1 MSVDDDPLLGEVARR
16 NWLILVILLLLS
28 LFWRSV
34 PVSLG
39 VLSGG
44 LLVIFNY
51 RSMGRSL
58 TSLLS
63 NPVHAAQKG
72 FKFNYFFRLAFI
84 GFALY
89 LLIVYAKVHPL
100 ALVVGLSVVVLN
112 LFTTTIKRL
121 Y

>member
-1 MSVDDDPLLGEVARR
+1 MSDADAQLLAELTRR
-16 NWLILVILLLLS
+16 NWLILVVMVLLS
-28 LFWRSV
+28 LLWRSP
-34 PVSLG
+34 PVTLG
-39 VLSGG
+39 VLAGG

-58 TSLLS
+58 THLLN
-63 NPVHAAQKG
+63 NPLPGAQKG
-72 FKFNYFFRLAFI
+72 FKINYFFRLAFI

-100 ALVVGLSVVVLN
+100 ALVIGLSVVVLN
-112 LFTTTIKRL
+112 LFIATIKRL